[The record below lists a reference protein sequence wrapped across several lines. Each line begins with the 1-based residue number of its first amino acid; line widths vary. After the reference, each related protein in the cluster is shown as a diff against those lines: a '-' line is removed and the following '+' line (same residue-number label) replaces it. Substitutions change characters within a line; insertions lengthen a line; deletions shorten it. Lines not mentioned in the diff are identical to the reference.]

1 MPPQWNWLN
10 TSAFHAEDQGFDPPR
25 WYQGSLAELSH
36 INKTVIIAAT
46 SGAAEP
52 ETSTVQGVLLEKEIA
67 VTRGTG
73 PVCSDSAVRCE
84 RVRN

>member
-1 MPPQWNWLN
+1 MAGSYKW
-10 TSAFHAEDQGFDPPR
+10 SVQGPFKAQILGSSPIPVTKGVCQNSP
-25 WYQGSLAELSH
+25 YQKL
-36 INKTVIIAAT
+36 TIIAAT

-52 ETSTVQGVLLEKEIA
+52 KTSTVQGVLLEKEIA
-67 VTRGTG
+67 MTRGTG